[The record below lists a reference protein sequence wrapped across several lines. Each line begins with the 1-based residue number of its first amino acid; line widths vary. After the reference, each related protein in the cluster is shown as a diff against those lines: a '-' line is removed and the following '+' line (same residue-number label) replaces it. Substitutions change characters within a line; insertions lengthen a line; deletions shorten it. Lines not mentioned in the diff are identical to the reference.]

1 MGVKIRCTECG
12 KTVPAAPSAKA
23 KQKVCSQ
30 ACRKKRNRKL
40 ARKRRRAELQEYR
53 QDEVRRK
60 RAQRQRDRERERRQR
75 GLTAESESASW
86 QAEADCHAPGS
97 TYNLSEVLQK
107 VDEIVDE
114 TFAVSRA
121 RLRQELEAMVWKTA
135 AQSTMPPVR
144 AGP

>member
-1 MGVKIRCTECG
+1 M
-12 KTVPAAPSAKA
+12 PAAPSAKS
-23 KQKVCSQ
+23 KQKVCSK

-60 RAQRQRDRERERRQR
+60 RAQRQRERESRQR
-75 GLTAESESASW
+75 ALTAEPESASR
-86 QAEADCHAPGS
+86 QSEAECHAPPFAS
-97 TYNLSEVLQK
+97 NISKVLDK
-107 VDEIVDE
+107 IDKIVDE
-114 TFAVSRA
+114 TFEVSRA
-121 RLRQELEAMVWKTA
+121 RLRQELEAMVYETA